1 MNAAL
6 VRHAAHA
13 LDGLLDV
20 VDLFCG
26 NGNFS
31 LALARRG
38 ARVLGVE
45 GSVESVA
52 RAQANAELNQLT
64 NQTRFEAADLYGK
77 EAAHLALP
85 ESATGWV
92 MDPPRSGAGPHLAR
106 WLTPGLERIAYVS
119 CQPATF
125 AADAR
130 VLQDAGFNLTEVG
143 IFDMFPQ
150 TAHVET
156 LGVFQRR

>member
-1 MNAAL
+1 
-6 VRHAAHA
+6 
-13 LDGLLDV
+13 
-20 VDLFCG
+20 
-26 NGNFS
+26 
-31 LALARRG
+31 
-38 ARVLGVE
+38 
-45 GSVESVA
+45 
-52 RAQANAELNQLT
+52 
-64 NQTRFEAADLYGK
+64 
-77 EAAHLALP
+77 
-85 ESATGWV
+85 